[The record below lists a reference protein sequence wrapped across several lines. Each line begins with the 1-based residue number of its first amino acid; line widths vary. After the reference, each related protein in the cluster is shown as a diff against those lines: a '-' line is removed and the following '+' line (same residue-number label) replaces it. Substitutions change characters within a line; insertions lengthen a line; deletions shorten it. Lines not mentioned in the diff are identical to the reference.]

1 MIENTQATKP
11 NSTKLLKELESWRAG
26 ELESWRAGELESWRA
41 GKPETELERQ
51 HKALKAQIELL
62 RETLNSL
69 QCAAERPLCRGFEP
83 WARRSCS
90 GR

>member
-11 NSTKLLKELESWRAG
+11 NSTKLLK

-83 WARRSCS
+83 WERRSCS

>member
-11 NSTKLLKELESWRAG
+11 NSTKLLK

>member
-11 NSTKLLKELESWRAG
+11 NSTKLLK
-26 ELESWRAGELESWRA
+26 ELESWRA